1 MRRLPKSLLFLSLV
15 FLAVVTAVAPPAQA
29 AIKINEFPI
38 PTAVSPPTAIAPG
51 PDGNLWFTEAGHD
64 GKIGRSTTG
73 GSITEY
79 VVGGGNLPWL
89 SGITAGPD
97 GNLWFTV
104 PSSDPEE
111 FPSYIGKM
119 TLAGVITTYRV
130 PSREYTYPLGITA
143 GPDGALWFTDA
154 GLIQRIGRITTE
166 GVFTFYPL
174 PSRTL

>member
-38 PTAVSPPTAIAPG
+38 PTAVSLPTAIAPG

-79 VVGGGNLPWL
+79 VVASATLPWI
-89 SGITAGPD
+89 SGTAAGPD
-97 GNLWFTV
+97 GNLWV
-104 PSSDPEE
+104 SSPSTDPDEVR
-111 FPSYIGKM
+111 
-119 TLAGVITTYRV
+119 T
-130 PSREYTYPLGITA
+130 GIA
-143 GPDGALWFTDA
+143 D
-154 GLIQRIGRITTE
+154 R
-166 GVFTFYPL
+166 
-174 PSRTL
+174 